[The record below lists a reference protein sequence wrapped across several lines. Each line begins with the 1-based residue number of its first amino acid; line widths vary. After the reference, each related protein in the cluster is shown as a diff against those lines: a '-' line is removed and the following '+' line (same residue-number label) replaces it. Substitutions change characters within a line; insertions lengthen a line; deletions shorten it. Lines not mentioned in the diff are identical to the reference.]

1 MPAKINL
8 HGVLKEIDAVH
19 SQLRAE
25 KKAAAPADAK
35 TLDRI
40 IKKLTAVRGAT
51 TKLCPKG
58 QGVWPAAKA
67 AKKSK

>member
-8 HGVLKEIDAVH
+8 HAVLKEIDAVH

-35 TLDRI
+35 ALDRL
-40 IKKLTAVRGAT
+40 IKKVTAVRGAT
-51 TKLCPKG
+51 GKLCPKG
-58 QGVWPAAKA
+58 QGVWPAAK
-67 AKKSK
+67 KSK

>member
-25 KKAAAPADAK
+25 KKASAPADAK

-58 QGVWPAAKA
+58 QGVWPAAK
-67 AKKSK
+67 KSK

>member
-19 SQLRAE
+19 GQLRAE
-25 KKAAAPADAK
+25 KKGASPADAK

-40 IKKLTAVRGAT
+40 IKKLTTVRGAT

-58 QGVWPAAKA
+58 QGVWPVAKA

>member
-19 SQLRAE
+19 SQLRTE

-51 TKLCPKG
+51 SKLCPKG

-67 AKKSK
+67 AKKGK

>member
-8 HGVLKEIDAVH
+8 HGVIKEIDAVH
-19 SQLRAE
+19 SALRAE

-51 TKLCPKG
+51 SKLCPKG

-67 AKKSK
+67 AKKGK

>member
-1 MPAKINL
+1 MPKVNL
-8 HGVLKEIDAVH
+8 HGVVKAIDAVH

-25 KKAAAPADAK
+25 KKAVAPADAK
-35 TLDRI
+35 ALDRL
-40 IKKLTAVRGAT
+40 IKRLTAVRGAT

-67 AKKSK
+67 AKKTR